1 MTQDEFYEK
10 ISEWISK
17 PKNSW
22 NHITLM
28 AYFCHKYE
36 IENNIKFRLVR
47 WKSDPGKGKESRDFS
62 RLFKT
67 LAPEDYNDLKPDEKK
82 EVKEYIIVKIY
93 NYINWMFD
101 YKFRSGEKSV
111 TGTQIFLMPSM
122 INEFERMYS
131 NFLKKNKDV
140 LKFSALVQWSKENIP
155 EIFEMHQIDH
165 IEDLNMI
172 AKYVEIYNL
181 EDDSL
186 ERALLNKAKTM
197 EINT

>member
-17 PKNSW
+17 PKSSW

-36 IENNIKFRLVR
+36 AENNIKFRLVR
-47 WKSDPGKGKESRDFS
+47 WKADPGKGKESRDFS

-67 LAPEDYNDLKPDEKK
+67 LAPENYNDLKSDKKK
-82 EVKEYIIVKIY
+82 EAKEYIIVKIY

-186 ERALLNKAKTM
+186 ERTLLNKAKTM

>member
-186 ERALLNKAKTM
+186 ERMLLNRAKTM